1 MEALV
6 RGRPSREGA
15 RNASDLFLW
24 AGLSAALLGGVVG
37 MATRRP
43 VVVVFSVLSLIGF
56 VTVRWS
62 LARQGADP
70 GLFVAGTT
78 AVSMAF
84 ISWILGSIVGGLRI
98 AWVNLVVLPVLA
110 VLLVY
115 AAGMIVA
122 QALIERHP
130 FLVADVEDGMAVN
143 VGLQASAGLLLA
155 APFVL
160 VYLGAS
166 GIGGLVALT
175 GVAAVYASAG
185 GQLASAGRVPLH
197 VAAGGSVALIGH
209 AWYLVQFAGTAPGA
223 VGVVVQGLPLAGM
236 VLSAFPIALGIV
248 ALQSEV
254 EGEDD
259 LDVEE
264 GPGPSESREHRQT

>member
-1 MEALV
+1 MEALLH
-6 RGRPSREGA
+6 GRPSREGA
-15 RNASDLFLW
+15 RTASDLFLW
-24 AGLSAALLGGVVG
+24 AGLVAALIGGIAG

-43 VVVVFSVLSLIGF
+43 IVVVFSVLSLVGF

-62 LARQGADP
+62 LTRHDVEP

-78 AVSMAF
+78 AISIAF
-84 ISWILGSIVGGLRI
+84 VAWILGSIVAGLRI
-98 AWVNLVVLPVLA
+98 VWINLLVLPALA
-110 VLLVY
+110 LVLVY

-130 FLVADVEDGMAVN
+130 SLVVDVEDGMAVN
-143 VGLQASAGLLLA
+143 LGLQASAVLLLA

-166 GIGGLVALT
+166 GIGGLIALT

-185 GQLASAGRVPLH
+185 GQLASAGRLPLH

-209 AWYLVQFAGTAPGA
+209 AWYLVQLAGVAPSTAGLL
-223 VGVVVQGLPLAGM
+223 VQALPLAGM

-248 ALQSEV
+248 AVQADVDGDGEV
-254 EGEDD
+254 EVED
-259 LDVEE
+259 
-264 GPGPSESREHRQT
+264 GPAPSE